1 MSIKYLYPI
10 AVAVILGC
18 ATTGGTSETGHKMT
32 NFLTAQEI
40 MAANA
45 DVNTAYDAIARLR
58 PNWLVPRGAMSSNPD
73 ATGYATVYLDGQ
85 LYGGIETLK
94 NIAAYHVADVRYYDI
109 TQAGA
114 RFGVRAGTS
123 GAIEVRTNLRK

>member
-1 MSIKYLYPI
+1 MSIKHLYPI
-10 AVAVILGC
+10 ALAVILGC
-18 ATTGGTSETGHKMT
+18 ATTNAPSESHAKTT

-40 MAANA
+40 IGANA

-58 PNWLVPRGAMSSNPD
+58 PNWLAPRGAMSSNTE

-85 LYGGIETLK
+85 LYGGIEMLK
-94 NIAAYHVADVRYYDI
+94 SIAAYHVADIRYYDI

>member
-1 MSIKYLYPI
+1 MLIKDLYPI
-10 AVAVILGC
+10 AIAVMLGC
-18 ATTGGTSETGHKMT
+18 ATTGAPSDTPPKMT

-40 MAANA
+40 IGANA
-45 DVNTAYDAIARLR
+45 DVNSAYDAVARLR
-58 PNWLVPRGAMSSNPD
+58 PNWLAPRGAMSSNTE

-85 LYGGIETLK
+85 LYGGIETLR
-94 NIAAYHVADVRYYDI
+94 NIAAYHVADMRYYDV